1 MLVLVSISAREH
13 NLFYSRVQVY
23 FTSMVKA
30 AKVKGMAAKALQSKA
45 QEHTSLP
52 PAYPK
57 EMHAPPPPSKE
68 QPASSS
74 CESKSRAAVP
84 RPKQTAAD
92 LQNSISDA
100 SGLPASDVKKLL
112 NALRDVIAKNLRNHG
127 KFQFASMVRLRAKAT
142 PAREARTRSLFGKEI
157 VLKPRPAG
165 LKITATAIKSF
176 TDTVTEES

>member
-1 MLVLVSISAREH
+1 
-13 NLFYSRVQVY
+13 
-23 FTSMVKA
+23 MVKA
-30 AKVKGMAAKALQSKA
+30 LKVKGMAAKALQPKV
-45 QEHTSLP
+45 QEHASVP
-52 PAYPK
+52 PAFPK
-57 EMHAPPPPSKE
+57 DMPAPPPPSKE

-74 CESKSRAAVP
+74 NEGKSQAAVP

-127 KFQFASMVRLRAKAT
+127 KFQFASMVRLRAKAI

-176 TDTVTEES
+176 SDTVTEES

>member
-1 MLVLVSISAREH
+1 MA
-13 NLFYSRVQVY
+13 
-23 FTSMVKA
+23 KA
-30 AKVKGMAAKALQSKA
+30 LKVKGMAAKALQPKV
-45 QEHTSLP
+45 QEHASAP

-57 EMHAPPPPSKE
+57 EMPAPPPSKE

-74 CESKSRAAVP
+74 NESKSQAAVP

-92 LQNSISDA
+92 LQNNISDA